1 MRAFFLLLIQ
11 VKQGFAVINFTIN
24 DDAMDK
30 DNILLYGFSSP
41 DVNLNNDILEIKNR
55 IIKNLSSTNLVQFS
69 SFKEDE
75 NSSDQNIFDIEAIP
89 IFEKFHLHIIRIE
102 CES

>member
-1 MRAFFLLLIQ
+1 MLLIQ

-75 NSSDQNIFDIEAIP
+75 NSSDQNIFDIEAVP
-89 IFEKFHLHIIRIE
+89 IFEKFQNKI
-102 CES
+102 S